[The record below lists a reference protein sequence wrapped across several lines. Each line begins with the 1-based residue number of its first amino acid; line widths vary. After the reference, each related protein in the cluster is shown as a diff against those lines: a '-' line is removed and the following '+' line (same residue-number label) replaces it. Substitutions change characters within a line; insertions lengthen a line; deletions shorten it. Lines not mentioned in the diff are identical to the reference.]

1 MSTLRALRRRIRS
14 VEKTQQ
20 ITKAM
25 EMVAAAKLRRAQ
37 GRALAARPYAI
48 KITAMLGNLAGAAG
62 DLDHPLLKAREVRS
76 TALVIVTSDRGLCGA
91 YNANLLRAA
100 EQRLRGAVAGAA
112 SGAPA
117 GFEHAGPSARL
128 VLVGKK
134 GRDYFRRRRYP
145 VLAVHTPVPAE
156 GLLEFARALTEDLIA
171 RYLAG
176 EVDRVDLMFTQF
188 ISLLRRRVVVEPLLP
203 VGAGRPGGAGGA
215 TALFEP
221 DAETIFAE
229 LLPRYATAKVFAAL
243 ADALASEQSARMIA
257 MGAARKNAGE
267 LIDILVLRR
276 NRVRQAAITKELL
289 DIVGGA
295 EALR

>member
-37 GRALAARPYAI
+37 GRALAARPYAT

-117 GFEHAGPSARL
+117 AAEHAGPAARL

-145 VLAVHTPVPAE
+145 VLAIHTPVPAE

-203 VGAGRPGGAGGA
+203 VGAGRPGGA

>member
-37 GRALAARPYAI
+37 GRALAARPYAT

-112 SGAPA
+112 SGAHA
-117 GFEHAGPSARL
+117 GAEHASPGARL

-171 RYLAG
+171 RYLSG

-203 VGAGRPGGAGGA
+203 VGAGRPGGASGA

>member
-1 MSTLRALRRRIRS
+1 MSTLRVLRRRIRS

-37 GRALAARPYAI
+37 GRALAARPYAS
-48 KITAMLGNLAGAAG
+48 KITAMLENLAGAAIEH
-62 DLDHPLLKAREVRS
+62 DHPLFKLREARS
-76 TALVIVTSDRGLCGA
+76 TALVLVTSDRGLCGA

-100 EQRLRGAVAGAA
+100 EQRLRE
-112 SGAPA
+112 APA
-117 GFEHAGPSARL
+117 GTKL
-128 VLVGKK
+128 VLIGRK

-145 VLAVHTPVPAE
+145 VLAAHTPVPAE
-156 GLLEFARALTEDLIA
+156 ASLEFARRLTEDLIG
-171 RYLAG
+171 RFLAG
-176 EVDRVDLMFTQF
+176 QVDRVELMFTRF
-188 ISLLRRRVVVEPLLP
+188 LSLLRRRVVVESFLP
-203 VGAGRPGGAGGA
+203 VGAERAAGGAGA
-215 TALFEP
+215 TTLFEP
-221 DAETIFAE
+221 DAESIFAE
-229 LLPRYATAKVFAAL
+229 LLPRYATAKLFATL
-243 ADALASEQSARMIA
+243 ADSLASEQSARMIA

-276 NRVRQAAITKELL
+276 NRVRQAAITRELL